1 MFKYHLFSHWIY
13 IWFILCYIGLIDVS
27 PIIFFI
33 FALLFLIIS
42 IIITI
47 IYHKKLNKRYISNFI
62 IKLIP
67 TILLFKTP
75 LIVENDLIFGF
86 FLLYIYIIVL
96 LMNNNNPIDI
106 YLKIYYKHIENC

>member
-1 MFKYHLFSHWIY
+1 MLKYQLFSHWLY
-13 IWFILCYIGLIDVS
+13 IWFILHYIGLIDVS
-27 PIIFFI
+27 PILFFI

-42 IIITI
+42 IIINI
-47 IYHKKLNKRYISNFI
+47 IYHKKLNNCYILNFF

-86 FLLYIYIIVL
+86 FLSYIYIIVL

-106 YLKIYYKHIENC
+106 YLKLYYKHIENC